1 MNNPGSSGV
10 TSAHHNNT
18 WYDFLFLR
26 RLHQSGRLRLRVYA
40 SPPLKVWP
48 RGPVHLILEAR
59 VRLTVIGGRPAYGSR
74 ASGQQPHFGRHS
86 TKGRPDACC
95 PTALTSSPASAASA
109 RNSSSV

>member
-26 RLHQSGRLRLRVYA
+26 RLHESGRLRLRVYA
-40 SPPLKVWP
+40 SPLLKAWP

-59 VRLTVIGGRPAYGSR
+59 VRLPVIGGRPAYGSQ
-74 ASGQQPHFGRHS
+74 ASGS
-86 TKGRPDACC
+86 N
-95 PTALTSSPASAASA
+95 LTSGGIPPKAAPMPAAPRRSLPVPHPRPA
-109 RNSSSV
+109 RETPP